1 MTIDNLLSKDSIM
14 RQYEQT
20 RLNNRQLMQQR
31 QDEIYRLYPRI
42 REIEETVAAKRF
54 ELIRK
59 RIRRDADSEGL
70 TQALK
75 TETKTLFAE
84 RDAILADAG
93 YPADYLDEIYTCPI
107 CEDTGYADGH
117 RCECFN
123 KKLIDNLYQQSNL
136 KNILAK
142 ENFNTFNTAY
152 YSKEAVKGRP
162 FTPYENICSVLDKL
176 HLYIERFEKHF
187 SETDVA
193 EKKARNLKPNLL
205 FYGET
210 GLGKTFLTN
219 CVAKELLDR
228 GHSVLYLS
236 ANDLFENLIGKYVMN
251 NATELEDL
259 YKLVYNCEL
268 LIIDD
273 LGTELTNNFVRS
285 QLFEVINQRSLSGVS
300 TVISTNLDMELL
312 NEAYSQRVVSRLI
325 ENYTIFNIYGKN
337 IRYEKRKNS
346 IL

>member
-1 MTIDNLLSKDSIM
+1 MTIDNLLNKESIT
-14 RQYEQT
+14 RQYEQI
-20 RLNNRQLMQQR
+20 RRDNKLLMQQR
-31 QDEIYRLYPRI
+31 RDEIDRLYPRI
-42 REIEETVAAKRF
+42 SEIEETVAQKRF
-54 ELIRK
+54 ELIKK
-59 RIRRDADSEGL
+59 RIRRDADSDAL
-70 TQALK
+70 TRELK
-75 TETKTLFAE
+75 DETRRLFAE

-93 YPADYLDEIYTCPI
+93 YPTDYLDEIYTCPV
-107 CEDTGYADGH
+107 CEDTGYVDGH
-117 RCECFN
+117 RCDCFN

-136 KNILAK
+136 KNILSR
-142 ENFNTFNTAY
+142 ENFDTFNTGY
-152 YSKEAVKGRP
+152 YDREPVKGRQ

-176 HLYIERFEKHF
+176 HLYVERFEEHF
-187 SETDVA
+187 A
-193 EKKARNLKPNLL
+193 EPSPSDKKAKSIKPNLL

-251 NATELEDL
+251 NAVELEDL

-300 TVISTNLDMELL
+300 TVISTNLDMEHL
-312 NEAYSQRVVSRLI
+312 NESYSQRVVSRLI
-325 ENYTIFNIYGKN
+325 ESYTIFNIYGKN

>member
-1 MTIDNLLSKDSIM
+1 MTIDNLLNRESIT
-14 RQYEQT
+14 RQYEQIRRDN
-20 RLNNRQLMQQR
+20 RLLMQQR
-31 QDEIYRLYPRI
+31 QEEIYRLFPRI
-42 REIEETVAAKRF
+42 REIEDTVSQKRF

-59 RIRRDADSEGL
+59 RIRHDADSEAM
-70 TQALK
+70 TRELK
-75 TETKTLFAE
+75 NETKLLFAE
-84 RDAILADAG
+84 RDAILASSG
-93 YPADYLDEIYTCPI
+93 YPADYLDDIYTCPV
-107 CEDTGYADGH
+107 CEDTGYVDGH

-123 KKLIDNLYQQSNL
+123 RKLIDNLYQQSNL
-136 KNILAK
+136 KYILDK
-142 ENFNTFNTAY
+142 ENFDTFNTDY
-152 YSKEAVKGRP
+152 YSKEAISGRP

-176 HLYIERFEKHF
+176 HIYIDRFEQHF
-187 SETDVA
+187 ADTTSSD
-193 EKKARNLKPNLL
+193 KRIKNIKPNLL

-236 ANDLFENLIGKYVMN
+236 ANDLFENLISKYVMN
-251 NATELEDL
+251 NVTELEDL

-285 QLFEVINQRSLSGVS
+285 QLFEVINQRSLSGAS
-300 TVISTNLDMELL
+300 TVISTNLDMERL

-346 IL
+346 LL